1 MEIAKSGFANQW
13 MREFLH
19 QEDVQEEIHERAMRL
34 LEARFLGREE
44 G

>member
-1 MEIAKSGFANQW
+1 